1 MHLFRSENN
10 QDKFY
15 VIETSALE
23 AYCENYIGLDIDN
36 FRIKTLDEPDIIAGD
51 QGTTNTPQP
60 LDRVEG
66 LLGRL
71 QD

>member
-10 QDKFY
+10 QEKFY

-23 AYCENYIGLDIDN
+23 TYCENYIGLDIDN
-36 FRIKTLDEPDIIAGD
+36 FRIKTLDEPDILIGD
-51 QGTTNTPQP
+51 QARTNKP
-60 LDRVEG
+60 LNRVEG

-71 QD
+71 